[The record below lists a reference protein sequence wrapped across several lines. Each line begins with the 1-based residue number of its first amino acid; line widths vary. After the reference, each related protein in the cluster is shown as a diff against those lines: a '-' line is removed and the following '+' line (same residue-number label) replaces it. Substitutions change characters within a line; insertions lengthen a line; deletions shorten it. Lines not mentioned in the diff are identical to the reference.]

1 MKVDNNNLKMK
12 GKQMNTTVKMI
23 SCIAV
28 LTLAAVATTRA
39 EEPAKPKKASAEF
52 ERMKTLVGTWQGKT
66 DMGQGPIDLTVR
78 YRLLASGSV
87 LEEKVFE
94 GTPNEMTTMYYDQN
108 GKLAVTHYCM
118 LGNRPGMALKSSDAN
133 SIKLDFDKTCGI
145 DPKKESH
152 MHGLTITFDNAD
164 TITTSC
170 KAFMDGKAVPEH
182 ATTLKRVKG

>member
-1 MKVDNNNLKMK
+1 MK
-12 GKQMNTTVKMI
+12 TTVKI
-23 SCIAV
+23 INSI
-28 LTLAAVATTRA
+28 AAVILAVSVGARA
-39 EEPAKPKKASAEF
+39 DEPAKAKQASPEF
-52 ERMKTLVGTWQGKT
+52 ERMKSLVGTWQGKT

-118 LGNRPGMALKSSDAN
+118 LGNRPGMILKSSDAK

-145 DPKKESH
+145 NPKESH
-152 MHGLTITFDNAD
+152 MHGLTISFDDAD

-170 KAFMDGKAVPEH
+170 RAFMDGKAMPDH
-182 ATTLKRVKG
+182 ATTLKRVKS